1 MVCCSGAGSGAPQV
15 PLIFISRF
23 IPEDTGEL
31 PGILLTKPFTPDV
44 LREAVRQSLS
54 SRALH

>member
-1 MVCCSGAGSGAPQV
+1 MCCSGAGSGAPQV